1 MITVGSIN
9 QSDLHEH
16 EDIIASSISYPR
28 FHYLYCHLSD
38 EASIPLVR
46 CTQLTSNVEHLKV
59 VGAIPY
65 LDELNS
71 QIPDDAVVFSGA
83 FSEIRAELNFF
94 INGDQFFFFSRKT
107 ETRYR
112 PNSFCIVKFTKF
124 VLH

>member
-46 CTQLTSNVEHLKV
+46 CTKLSSNVNHLKV

-71 QIPDDAVVFSGA
+71 EIPDDAVVFSGG
-83 FSEIRAELNFF
+83 FSNVCCLDGVMSELTSN
-94 INGDQFFFFSRKT
+94 SLKT
-107 ETRYR
+107 NLKGLT
-112 PNSFCIVKFTKF
+112 N
-124 VLH
+124 

>member
-1 MITVGSIN
+1 MYKPTQNQLTFLGESDQILMITVGSIN

-28 FHYLYCHLSD
+28 FHYFYGHLSD
-38 EASIPLVR
+38 EASGPLVR

-83 FSEIRAELNFF
+83 FSNWKLDGALELRAKKSIFEN
-94 INGDQFFFFSRKT
+94 Q
-107 ETRYR
+107 Y
-112 PNSFCIVKFTKF
+112 
-124 VLH
+124 